1 MVSTNA
7 SKINLIDFSFPI
19 RQVLLAVFF
28 LSAFLLVAQAQS
40 SSSESII
47 VNENTLIIDE
57 VKDTEVFAFGKTVVV
72 KKGVKGVLVFG
83 GDIIVEGNVSEEAAT
98 IGGSIYQKENAFIGG
113 DVIVFGGKY
122 QHERSEPLRTPGK
135 ETVMYAGYEEELR
148 NLTQHPTQIFAPALT
163 WSYLA
168 QRLLSTLFWFII
180 SLFLTTIASGAV
192 SRAVA
197 RFKIST
203 LKIVGSGLLAF
214 ITITLGVIT
223 GFSFLPGY
231 LSGIV
236 GLMASLILILA
247 YVYGRVTLQVS
258 FGKWLQ
264 KSLLPE
270 SNHTESVALLMGSL
284 FWTLLTSIPYL
295 GTFAVILLFAVSLGL
310 VITSRTSNNW
320 QKIS

>member
-7 SKINLIDFSFPI
+7 LKFNLIKVSFPI
-19 RQVLLAVFF
+19 WQILSVFF
-28 LSAFLLVAQAQS
+28 FVALFVFIAEAQS
-40 SSSESII
+40 SNTSISEK
-47 VNENTLIIDE
+47 ENVVTIDDIS
-57 VKDTEVFAFGKTVVV
+57 DTEVFAFGKTVVI
-72 KKGVKGVLVFG
+72 KKGAKGVLVFG
-83 GDIIVEGNVSEEAAT
+83 GDIIVEGNIEEEAAV
-98 IGGSIYQKENAFIGG
+98 IGGSIYQKDNAFIGG

-122 QHERSEPLRTPGK
+122 QHERAEPLRTAGK
-135 ETVMYAGYEEELR
+135 ETIMYAGYEEELR

-180 SLFLTTIASGAV
+180 ALFLTTIASGAI

-197 RFKIST
+197 RFQLST
-203 LKIVGSGLLAF
+203 LKIVGIGFFAF
-214 ITITLGVIT
+214 ATVTLGVIT

-264 KSLLPE
+264 KQLLQE
-270 SNHTESVALLMGSL
+270 KNHSESVAIL
-284 FWTLLTSIPYL
+284 FGTFAWTLLTSIPYI
-295 GTFAVILLFAVSLGL
+295 GTLAVLVLFAVSLGL
-310 VITSRTSNNW
+310 VITSRSGNNW
-320 QKIS
+320 QKI